1 MPDSLPTG
9 ELMNMRNI
17 DSRRI
22 ARAPN
27 FGVAMA
33 MGLRALRLLPLGL
46 ALLPLSASSGEK
58 PAAKPGEAWPVTVQA
73 HYRLRYNGLEVGRLD
88 INSNTAA
95 NTYSL
100 SGSGKVSVLFGAM
113 TWSGSST
120 VSGAIKEGAPAP
132 ATYAFE
138 LRTNKKRST
147 INMGFKDNVAAE
159 VDVKPATKIRADT
172 VALTQAHKVG
182 ALDPVSAIMML
193 TKADSRPPCD
203 RRAAIFDGKQRY
215 DIVFTP
221 KRQTRLPPASGSG
234 PSEIA
239 HVCRVMYEP
248 VAGHRANADTAT
260 YAANRDVEVVL
271 RRIPGSEMLIP
282 YSVTIPTAWGTA
294 TMVTKRIDI
303 VTATAG
309 KAAFTD

>member
-1 MPDSLPTG
+1 MT
-9 ELMNMRNI
+9 
-17 DSRRI
+17 
-22 ARAPN
+22 
-27 FGVAMA
+27 
-33 MGLRALRLLPLGL
+33 MGLRALKLLPLGL

-58 PAAKPGEAWPVTVQA
+58 PGASEAWPTTVQA
-73 HYRLRYNGLEVGRLD
+73 HYRLRYNGIDVGRLD

-100 SGSGKVSVLFGAM
+100 SGSSKVSVLFGAM
-113 TWSGSST
+113 SWSGTST
-120 VSGAIKEGAPAP
+120 VSGTIKEGAPAP
-132 ATYAFE
+132 TTYAFE
-138 LRTNKKRST
+138 LRANKKRST
-147 INMGFKDNVAAE
+147 INIGFADNIAAE
-159 VDVKPATKIRADT
+159 VAVKPPTKVRPDS

-193 TKADSRPPCD
+193 TKADKRPPCD
-203 RRAAIFDGKQRY
+203 RRVAIFDGKQRY

-221 KRQTRLPPASGSG
+221 KRQTRLPPASGNG

-248 VAGHRANADTAT
+248 IAGHRANADTVT
-260 YAANRDVEVVL
+260 YASNRDVEVVL

-294 TMVTKRIDI
+294 SMVTKRIDI